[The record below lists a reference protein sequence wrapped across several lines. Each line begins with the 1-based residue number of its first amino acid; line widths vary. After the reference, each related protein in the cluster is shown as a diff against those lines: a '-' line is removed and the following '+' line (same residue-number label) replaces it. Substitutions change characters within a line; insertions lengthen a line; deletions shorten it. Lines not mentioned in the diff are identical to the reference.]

1 MTLAEDSSQWT
12 VLAHLLR
19 PQGRKGELLAELL
32 TDFPERFDSRE
43 NLYLVPAGFSG
54 SQSAARPV
62 TVASFFLPVG
72 RNAGRIV
79 LALKGVDSIEAA
91 EKLAGMEIVVPDTD
105 RVPLEDDATY
115 ISDLVGCAV
124 YDVSSASGDI
134 GQVLVGTVTDV
145 QFALTP
151 DGGRR
156 LDEAAPLLEL
166 AGVDGDEVL
175 IPFAKAYLVA
185 FDPAAKTLK
194 MALPPGLIEI
204 NRTQ

>member
-1 MTLAEDSSQWT
+1 MNLAEDSSRWT

-32 TDFPERFDSRE
+32 TDFPERFGSRE
-43 NLYLVPAGFSG
+43 NLYLAPAGFSG
-54 SQSAARPV
+54 PQSAARPV
-62 TVASFFLPVG
+62 EVASFFLPVG

-79 LALKGVDSIEAA
+79 VALKGVDSIEAA
-91 EKLAGMEIVVPDTD
+91 ERLAGMEIVVPDTD

-124 YDVSSASGDI
+124 YDVSSATAGE
-134 GQVLVGTVTDV
+134 VLVGTVTDV

-175 IPFAKAYLVA
+175 IPFVKAYLVA
-185 FDPAAKTLK
+185 FDPTAKTLK

-204 NRTQ
+204 NRAQ